1 MEALAEDDHNHENKS
16 DDEEKDII
24 NPYEKA
30 QPMLN
35 NENTGA
41 QRAKTRRGSTCK
53 QLRPLTT
60 FVKSDN
66 QNCENIAEKVYIIKV
81 MIKHIISF
89 LRCIP
94 RKI

>member
-1 MEALAEDDHNHENKS
+1 MEALAADDHNDEYKS

-35 NENTGA
+35 NENTEA

-81 MIKHIISF
+81 MIKHIFS
-89 LRCIP
+89 LLEMYS
-94 RKI
+94 

>member
-1 MEALAEDDHNHENKS
+1 MEALAEDDHNDEYKC

-41 QRAKTRRGSTCK
+41 QRVKTRRGSTCK

-89 LRCIP
+89 LRRIP